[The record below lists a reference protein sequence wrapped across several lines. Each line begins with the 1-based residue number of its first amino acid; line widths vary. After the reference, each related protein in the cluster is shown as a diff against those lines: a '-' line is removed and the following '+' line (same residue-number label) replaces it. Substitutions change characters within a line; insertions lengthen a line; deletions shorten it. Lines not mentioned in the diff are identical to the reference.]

1 MMSALP
7 AESPGGAPAPRARPA
22 RPAKWLLRRPK
33 SQDGAPRIFL
43 FPYAGVGASMYA
55 LWPERIG
62 GAEVC
67 LVQLPGR
74 ETRLREP
81 HFATYEELA
90 GPLVEGLAPYLDR
103 PFAFFGHC
111 SGVLPAVEA
120 VRELARR
127 GLPVPDRLF
136 VSSQVAPH
144 DGPYGRLL
152 DLGEDELAGELAALT
167 RAAGGEPHPDLIE
180 LGVSVLAADIE
191 ANRRYRVAEPFTLP
205 TALTT
210 IGWRGDEVIPPALM
224 AGWSAYAPQDRV
236 REVLLEGAHYDFL
249 KAPAA
254 LLKELAH
261 DLAEPAS
268 GTEETA

>member
-1 MMSALP
+1 MTSARP
-7 AESPGGAPAPRARPA
+7 AEGPAPKSRPA

-33 SQDGAPRIFL
+33 SDAGARIFL
-43 FPYAGVGASMYA
+43 FPYAGVGASMYT

-81 HFATYEELA
+81 HFGTYEELA
-90 GPLVEGLAPYLDR
+90 GPLVEALVPYLDR

-127 GLPVPDRLF
+127 GLPVPGRLF

-152 DLGEDELAGELAALT
+152 DLGEDELAGELAALI
-167 RAAGGEPHPDLIE
+167 RATGGEPHPDLIE
-180 LGVSVLAADIE
+180 LGVGVLAADIE
-191 ANRRYRVAEPFTLP
+191 ANRRYRVAEPFALP

-224 AGWSAYAPQDRV
+224 GGWSEYPFGSDV
-236 REVLLEGAHYDFL
+236 REVLLEGTHYDFL
-249 KAPAA
+249 KAPAP
-254 LLKELAH
+254 LLEELAH
-261 DLAEPAS
+261 DLAELAT
-268 GTEETA
+268 GTETTA

>member
-1 MMSALP
+1 MSSAIP
-7 AESPGGAPAPRARPA
+7 TGNARPA

-33 SQDGAPRIFL
+33 PDSTARIFL
-43 FPYAGVGASMYA
+43 FPYAGVGASMYTR
-55 LWPERIG
+55 WPERIG

-81 HFATYEELA
+81 HFGTYEELA
-90 GPLVEGLAPYLDR
+90 GPLVEGLAPHLDR

-152 DLGEDELAGELAALT
+152 DLAQDELADELGALT
-167 RAAGGEPHPDLIE
+167 RAMGGEPHPDLIE
-180 LGVSVLAADIE
+180 LGVGVLSADIE
-191 ANRRYRVAEPFTLP
+191 ANRRYRVDAPFPLP

-210 IGWRGDEVIPPALM
+210 IGWRADAVIPPGRM
-224 AGWSAYAPQDRV
+224 DGWSAYAAGGGV
-236 REVLLEGAHYDFL
+236 REVMLDGEHYDFL
-249 KAPAA
+249 NAPAP
-254 LLKELAH
+254 LLDELAR
-261 DLAEPAS
+261 DLAELVPRTGA
-268 GTEETA
+268 TA